1 MNHNTIIEKLCEAG
15 YPSYLVGGAVRDIFL
30 GLDPHDFD
38 ITTKA
43 TPEEIAEVFQGY
55 NVNVVGKSFGVS
67 LINGI
72 EVATFRKDFYPEG
85 NGAKNCQVEYARTI
99 EDDLS
104 RRDLT
109 INALALCVLSGEII
123 DEFCCL
129 DDLKNSVI
137 RFVGD
142 GDLRIAEDPCRI
154 LRACRFLA
162 KIEGTFSQDTFE
174 ALKRNAHLV
183 SKIDAERVQ
192 KEIFTAM
199 QCRYPSIFFN
209 ALYIIGALDLV
220 FPGLSACIEFEGH
233 GNHHIESVWDHLM
246 LAGDSVNKRFPL
258 IRLVA
263 FLHDVGKPA
272 SFNSSTGTFLNHEGA
287 SAYLVEKW
295 LRRLKFSTYDRE
307 TVVNLIWTHMLGS
320 GPSPSPKAIR
330 KFLKTLY
337 DLNVNPSS
345 WLRLRISDR
354 KANLNKD
361 PFTFSDIRYRRNVFN
376 FKEVPVF
383 NVNSLALKGGQ
394 LISIFNL
401 TPGKIVGELQK
412 YLLEFVIENGFDK
425 NNEKDLSFEAKKY
438 LDYMK

>member
-1 MNHNTIIEKLCEAG
+1 MNHNTIIKKLCEAG
-15 YPSYLVGGAVRDIFL
+15 YPAYLVGGCVRDEFL
-30 GLDPHDFD
+30 GIASQDYD
-38 ITTKA
+38 IATSA
-43 TPEEIAEVFQGY
+43 TPEQISEVFGDK
-55 NVNVVGKSFGVS
+55 NVNLVGASFGVC
-67 LINGI
+67 LVYGY
-72 EVATFRKDFYPEG
+72 EVATFRLDRYPDG
-85 NGAKNCQVEYARTI
+85 NGAKNCQVSYADNI
-99 EDDLS
+99 HDDLQ

-109 INALALCVLSGEII
+109 INALAFCPISGDVIDNHGGRNDIKNNII
-123 DEFCCL
+123 
-129 DDLKNSVI
+129 K
-137 RFVGD
+137 FVGD
-142 GDLRIAEDPCRI
+142 PDERIAEDPCRI

-162 KIEGTFSQDTFE
+162 KVQGSFDTE
-174 ALKRNAHLV
+174 TLAALQRNAYKV
-183 SKIDAERVQ
+183 NFIDFERVQ
-192 KEIFTAM
+192 KEIFKALE
-199 QCRYPSIFFN
+199 CEFPSIFFN
-209 ALYIIGALDLV
+209 ALHLIDALDFV
-220 FPGLSACIEFEGH
+220 FPGISACVDHTH
-233 GNHHIESVWDHLM
+233 GNHHKETVWEHSL
-246 LAGDSVNKRFPL
+246 LAGDSVSKKFPL
-258 IRLVA
+258 VRLAA
-263 FLHDVGKPA
+263 FLHDTGKPKA
-272 SFNSSTGTFLNHEGA
+272 FNKKDGTFINHENIGA
-287 SAYLVEKW
+287 DIVYAW
-295 LRRLKFSTYDRE
+295 LRRLKFSNFDTL
-307 TVVNLIWTHMLGS
+307 TVVFLIKTHMLGS